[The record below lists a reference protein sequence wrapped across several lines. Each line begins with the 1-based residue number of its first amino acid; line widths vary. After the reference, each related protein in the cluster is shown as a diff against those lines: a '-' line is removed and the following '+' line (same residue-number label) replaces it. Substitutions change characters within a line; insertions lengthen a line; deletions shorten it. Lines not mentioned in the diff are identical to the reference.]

1 MKNSSSFATRRLI
14 AWLVMPLSWL
24 AAGPLAD
31 LVFEPAMM
39 PEGNLADLFGR
50 LVGTGPGAGMSL
62 MFVCVGLLGALVGL
76 GGYAFRSIRDAE
88 DILPDHDTAAAEI

>member
-1 MKNSSSFATRRLI
+1 
-14 AWLVMPLSWL
+14 MPLSRL

-39 PEGNLADLFGR
+39 PTGSLVETFGR

-62 MFVCVGLLGALVGL
+62 MFVIFGLLGALIAL
-76 GGYAFRSIRDAE
+76 GGYAFRVVRDAE
-88 DILPDHDTAAAEI
+88 DILPDYDMIAAEV